1 MRIFKI
7 VFSSKGNDDRHTD
20 NSLIAKLNTG
30 ESMNGIFRLSI
41 KPLTTARGPRT
52 LIIERNVLEDFIQKS
67 IKIGQ
72 EQPKFIRLGAEKLT
86 ITHNAGVNFTRS
98 KQSPSKLSNTRIFA
112 FVKLPEWYVQCT
124 FLRCEKFDIR
134 SKNVFLEFLQ
144 EKSRI
149 TFIV

>member
-1 MRIFKI
+1 
-7 VFSSKGNDDRHTD
+7 
-20 NSLIAKLNTG
+20 
-30 ESMNGIFRLSI
+30 MNGIVRLSI
-41 KPLTTARGPRT
+41 KPLITARGPRT
-52 LIIERNVLEDFIQKS
+52 LIIERNVLVDFIQKS

-144 EKSRI
+144 EKLRI